1 MRIAAAYVAWFLPCA
16 LGMHAF
22 LTTRTCPNFCSLSPT
37 ISTTF
42 SEQVTGGEKAGVR
55 GRDLNG
61 TDFRSLARRV
71 SEGFPET
78 NLFRSSSLTL
88 RVGGSKTDPKDFR
101 SLGRLRKSLGTR
113 SLAALL
119 LSSIQ
124 QPEASA
130 RAERREDCHL
140 ESPAPLQSSRFLLRA
155 ELSLNIERRTPS
167 LTRRVGEVR
176 VIGHELPCGPLTLA
190 LSPATDSVLLGH
202 AKCGGEGTRGEPLHS
217 LPSEQPNP
225 SNTLQS
231 CRAADDRPPPAP
243 SAERLPLHRYEYDF
257 VAMGMKYHL
266 VVYAPDERT
275 VARALEQ
282 VEARVRQ
289 IDRVMSDYHT
299 ESELSQ
305 LCDHSRRGQPVRLSP
320 ELYEVLDHSLELSRE
335 TGGAF
340 DVTVG
345 PVIQLWRTARRTKT
359 LPPPDLL
366 KQARE
371 RVGWEA
377 VHLDPLSRSAE
388 LTRDGMQLDLGG
400 IAAGYAC
407 DEAMQILRSHG
418 LPRVLID
425 ASGDVLVGDPPPDR
439 DGWKVTVAGLSGGAT
454 DLGSRTIMLSNAAI
468 TTSGD
473 ARQFVEIEGQRY
485 SHIVDPKTGLGLT
498 RRSSTTVIA
507 PTGWQADSY
516 ATAVNVL
523 GSKAG
528 MTWLETH
535 PGCSALIVEMQDGVE
550 VRSQS
555 LSFPS
560 VMP

>member
-1 MRIAAAYVAWFLPCA
+1 MRIAFGHVAWFLACA
-16 LGMHAF
+16 LGMHAL
-22 LTTRTCPNFCSLSPT
+22 LTPRTCPNLCSLSPT
-37 ISTTF
+37 ISTAF
-42 SEQVTGGEKAGVR
+42 SERVTGGERAGVR
-55 GRDLNG
+55 GR
-61 TDFRSLARRV
+61 
-71 SEGFPET
+71 E
-78 NLFRSSSLTL
+78 
-88 RVGGSKTDPKDFR
+88 
-101 SLGRLRKSLGTR
+101 
-113 SLAALL
+113 
-119 LSSIQ
+119 IQ
-124 QPEASA
+124 S
-130 RAERREDCHL
+130 
-140 ESPAPLQSSRFLLRA
+140 
-155 ELSLNIERRTPS
+155 
-167 LTRRVGEVR
+167 
-176 VIGHELPCGPLTLA
+176 GPLTLA
-190 LSPATDSVLLGH
+190 PCQRLNWEFVTLGRARLPPSRYCEMTRPLARGSAGASPSRPGLCSNPRLNVDGALVSSPPVVSVEIGH
-202 AKCGGEGTRGEPLHS
+202 AECLGEWTSHS
-217 LPSEQPNP
+217 GPDDRSKALNHLS
-225 SNTLQS
+225 T
-231 CRAADDRPPPAP
+231 CRASDDRPPPAP

-266 VVYAPDERT
+266 VVYGPDERT
-275 VARALEQ
+275 VARSIEQ
-282 VEARVRQ
+282 VETRVRQ
-289 IDRVMSDYHT
+289 LDRAMSDYHT

-305 LCDHSRRGQPVRLSP
+305 LCDHSGPGKPVRLSP

-371 RVGWEA
+371 RVGWKA
-377 VHLDPLSRSAE
+377 VHLDPLARSAE
-388 LTRDGMQLDLGG
+388 LNRDDMQLDLGG

-407 DEAMQILRSHG
+407 DEALKILRSHG

-498 RRSSTTVIA
+498 RGSSTTVIA

-523 GSKAG
+523 GSKEG
-528 MTWLETH
+528 MTWIETH

>member
-1 MRIAAAYVAWFLPCA
+1 MRIAFGHVAWFQTCV
-16 LGMHAF
+16 LGISVF
-22 LTTRTCPNFCSLSPT
+22 LTPWTSTNLCSLSPKIGT
-37 ISTTF
+37 AF
-42 SEQVTGGEKAGVR
+42 VERVTGGERAGVR
-55 GRDLNG
+55 GL
-61 TDFRSLARRV
+61 
-71 SEGFPET
+71 E
-78 NLFRSSSLTL
+78 
-88 RVGGSKTDPKDFR
+88 
-101 SLGRLRKSLGTR
+101 
-113 SLAALL
+113 
-119 LSSIQ
+119 IQ
-124 QPEASA
+124 S
-130 RAERREDCHL
+130 
-140 ESPAPLQSSRFLLRA
+140 
-155 ELSLNIERRTPS
+155 
-167 LTRRVGEVR
+167 
-176 VIGHELPCGPLTLA
+176 GPLTLVPCQRLNWEFVTLGRARLPPSRYREMTRPLARGSAGASPSRPGLCSNPRLSVDGA
-190 LSPATDSVLLGH
+190 LVSSPPVVSVEIGH
-202 AKCGGEGTRGEPLHS
+202 AECLEEWTSHS
-217 LPSEQPNP
+217 GPDDRSKALNHLS
-225 SNTLQS
+225 T

-243 SAERLPLHRYEYDF
+243 AAERLPLHRYEYDF

-289 IDRVMSDYHT
+289 LDRVMSDYHT

-305 LCDHSRRGQPVRLSP
+305 LCEHSGPGKPVRLSP

-359 LPPPDLL
+359 LPPPKLL
-366 KQARE
+366 KEARD
-371 RVGWEA
+371 RIGWEA
-377 VHLDPLSRSAE
+377 VHLDPLARSAE
-388 LTRDGMQLDLGG
+388 LNRDGMQLDLGG

-407 DEAMQILRSHG
+407 DEAMRILQSHG

-439 DGWKVTVAGLSGGAT
+439 EGWTVTVAGLSGGAT
-454 DLGSRTIMLSNAAI
+454 EPGSRTILLRNAAI

-485 SHIVDPKTGLGLT
+485 SHIVDPQTGLGLT

-528 MTWLETH
+528 IPWIETQLN
-535 PGCSALIVEMQDGVE
+535 CSALIVEMQDGVE
-550 VRSQS
+550 VRTQS
-555 LSFPS
+555 RGFPP
-560 VMP
+560 VTP